1 MKKLN
6 FHDYV
11 DEIENILIVVQLKNT
26 HSFVVVYSEPMISKT
41 EMINLYK
48 KGAFFAV
55 LPH

>member
-26 HSFVVVYSEPMISKT
+26 HSFVVVYSEPMTSKT